1 MNAHTCQVCQDTGMT
16 RSGHLDCMAP
26 GCNAA
31 VERAAF
37 NDRLK
42 NELGLTGPWVML
54 EMAWSV
60 RNMLKADGKEAC
72 HAQ

>member
-1 MNAHTCQVCQDTGMT
+1 MNEHTCPVCQDTGMT
-16 RSGHLDCMAP
+16 RSGQLDCMEP

-37 NDRLK
+37 NERLK
-42 NELGLTGPWVML
+42 NELGLTGPWMML

-60 RNMLKADGKEAC
+60 RNMVMKDAQEAA
-72 HAQ
+72 HAE